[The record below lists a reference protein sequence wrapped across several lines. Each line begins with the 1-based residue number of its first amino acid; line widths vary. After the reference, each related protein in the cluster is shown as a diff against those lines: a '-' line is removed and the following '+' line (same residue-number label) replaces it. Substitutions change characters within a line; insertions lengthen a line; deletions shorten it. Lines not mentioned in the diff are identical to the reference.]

1 MFVQLPWL
9 LQGRMLADP
18 VFIIVNPHEVVGRA
32 EEHGPGNSDIYHKA
46 VNYAN
51 DNQVIIFIGGGGV
64 TKSILYF

>member
-1 MFVQLPWL
+1 
-9 LQGRMLADP
+9 MLADP

-51 DNQVIIFIGGGGV
+51 DNQVIIFIGGGG
-64 TKSILYF
+64 Y

>member
-1 MFVQLPWL
+1 
-9 LQGRMLADP
+9 MLADP

-51 DNQVIIFIGGGGV
+51 DNQVIIFIGIFFVGV